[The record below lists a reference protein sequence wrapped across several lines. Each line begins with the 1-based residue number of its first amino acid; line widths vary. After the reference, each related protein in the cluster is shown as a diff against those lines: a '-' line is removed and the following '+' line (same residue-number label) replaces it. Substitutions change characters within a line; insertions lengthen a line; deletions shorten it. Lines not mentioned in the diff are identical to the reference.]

1 MEVLELWEKF
11 VTMHPEAK
19 DSTYEVWAFGS
30 NPSMADSLLALVL
43 EGKKTW
49 TCSAKKLFDYDDE
62 PLPKE
67 KEYSIILDGKSQPK
81 AVIQTITVDEIAFCD
96 VPADFAYLEGE
107 DDRSLAQWR
116 YIHLNYFQ
124 EVFHTYGLT
133 FTEKEILYCETF
145 RVCYRA

>member
-30 NPSMADSLLALVL
+30 NPSM
-43 EGKKTW
+43 
-49 TCSAKKLFDYDDE
+49 
-62 PLPKE
+62 
-67 KEYSIILDGKSQPK
+67 
-81 AVIQTITVDEIAFCD
+81 
-96 VPADFAYLEGE
+96 
-107 DDRSLAQWR
+107 DDRSLTQWR
-116 YIHLNYFQ
+116 YAHLNYFQ

-145 RVCYRA
+145 RVCYRV

>member
-1 MEVLELWEKF
+1 
-11 VTMHPEAK
+11 
-19 DSTYEVWAFGS
+19 
-30 NPSMADSLLALVL
+30 ALVL
-43 EGKKTW
+43 EGKKTG

-116 YIHLNYFQ
+116 YAHLNYFQ

>member
-43 EGKKTW
+43 EGKKTG

-62 PLPKE
+62 PFPRK
-67 KEYSIILDGKSQPK
+67 KN
-81 AVIQTITVDEIAFCD
+81 TVSSWMA
-96 VPADFAYLEGE
+96 
-107 DDRSLAQWR
+107 
-116 YIHLNYFQ
+116 
-124 EVFHTYGLT
+124 
-133 FTEKEILYCETF
+133 
-145 RVCYRA
+145 RANPRQSSKQ

>member
-1 MEVLELWEKF
+1 MVYQSLGEYNLKHNLSEVKGKWHRQADPY
-11 VTMHPEAK
+11 VT
-19 DSTYEVWAFGS
+19 
-30 NPSMADSLLALVL
+30 
-43 EGKKTW
+43 
-49 TCSAKKLFDYDDE
+49 E

-116 YIHLNYFQ
+116 YAHLNYFH

>member
-43 EGKKTW
+43 EGKKTG

-67 KEYSIILDGKSQPK
+67 KEYSI
-81 AVIQTITVDEIAFCD
+81 
-96 VPADFAYLEGE
+96 
-107 DDRSLAQWR
+107 AQWR
-116 YIHLNYFQ
+116 YAHLNYFQ